1 MNREIKISIITVCY
15 NAEAVIEKT
24 IQSVLNQKYQKLEY
38 ILIDG
43 GSNDKTLDI
52 IKKYSKDTRVKYLS
66 EPDEG
71 IYDAMNKGARM
82 ATGEYVEFL
91 NAGDV
96 LVDENIIQAVADRI
110 TQCHADIVYG
120 DILYEHPD
128 GKVEKRVYGQ
138 FCASLFY
145 YLLGDCINHQAIFAK
160 RECFK
165 YLFDTSYQ
173 ICADREW
180 MIRQK
185 KMGRSFRATGITICQ
200 YSLDENSTSIKYK
213 EKYFEEADRCVREQL
228 KGGYPLFWMINKV
241 RSGKISARV
250 LHACY
255 RKIFLR
261 KD

>member
-24 IQSVLNQKYQKLEY
+24 IQSVLNQKYQNLEY

-43 GSNDKTLDI
+43 KSTDRTLDI
-52 IKKYSKDTRVKYLS
+52 IKKYANDIRVKYLS

-82 ATGEYVEFL
+82 AIGEYIEFL
-91 NAGDV
+91 NAGDI
-96 LVDENIIQAVADRI
+96 LVEENIISSVVDRI
-110 TQCHADIVYG
+110 VQCQADIVYG
-120 DILYEHPD
+120 DILYEHSD
-128 GKVEKRVYGQ
+128 GRVEKRIYGQ

-160 RECFK
+160 RDCFRQV
-165 YLFDTSYQ
+165 FDTSYQ

-185 KMGRSFRATGITICQ
+185 KQKRSFRAMGITICR

-213 EKYFEEADRCVREQL
+213 EKYYEEADKCIREQL
-228 KGGYPLFWMINKV
+228 RGGYPIFWMLNRV
-241 RSGKISARV
+241 RSGKKSARV
-250 LHACY
+250 LHSLY
-255 RKIFLR
+255 EYFFIK
-261 KD
+261 K

>member
-1 MNREIKISIITVCY
+1 MKISIITVCY
-15 NAEAVIEKT
+15 NAEQVIGKT
-24 IQSVLNQKYQKLEY
+24 IQSVLNQKYQGLEY

-43 GSNDKTLDI
+43 GSTDKTLDI

-71 IYDAMNKGARM
+71 IYDAMNKGVRM

-91 NAGDV
+91 NAGDA
-96 LVDENIIQAVADRI
+96 LVDENIIQVVADRI

-120 DILYEHPD
+120 NILYKHPD
-128 GKVEKRVYGQ
+128 GKVQKRVYGQ
-138 FCASLFY
+138 FCASSFY

-160 RECFK
+160 RDCFK

-213 EKYFEEADRCVREQL
+213 EKYYEEAARCVREQL
-228 KGGYPLFWMINKV
+228 GTGYWFYCFIDRV
-241 RSGKISARV
+241 RHGRISAKI
-250 LHACY
+250 LHGLY
-255 RKIFLR
+255 KIVFIRK
-261 KD
+261 